1 MRERCANFAR
11 KKQKSVGETV
21 FTSHRDAHSV
31 PYSLFLEPGGE
42 LFALFLQFLR
52 NDAAERIE
60 KLFVLG

>member
-1 MRERCANFAR
+1 MRVQFANSCVKNRNLWGKQFASP
-11 KKQKSVGETV
+11 QN
-21 FTSHRDAHSV
+21 ANSV